1 MRDRRH
7 GAYLPRKFENVPNI
21 LIDKGSHAS
30 ADMTYICAADIYLG
44 DASSQVY
51 EFLFEPRPCVFLNSH
66 GVEWE
71 NNPSYLHWTLGQV
84 IDNVETELK
93 TALELAEPT
102 HADYRSKQRAAFNYT
117 FHDEPHTTAAQ
128 RGAKAIADFLNQ

>member
-1 MRDRRH
+1 MLLT
-7 GAYLPRKFENVPNI
+7 GNMPRKFDPPPNI

-30 ADMTYICAADIYLG
+30 ADMTYIRAADIYLG
-44 DASSQVY
+44 DTSSQIY

-71 NNPSYLHWTLGQV
+71 NNPSYLHWALGEV
-84 IDNVETELK
+84 ICNVETELQ
-93 TALELAEPT
+93 TALERAEPT
-102 HADYRSKQRAAFNYT
+102 HAGYRSKQQAAFNYT
-117 FHDEPHTTAAQ
+117 FHGEPHTTAAQ